1 MHVEKI
7 KAVMILK
14 KIAKMVLGVG
24 LCLFSKFLAIKVN
37 ANGAKKTFEVD
48 PCEC

>member
-7 KAVMILK
+7 KAVVILK

-37 ANGAKKTFEVD
+37 EMVQKTVEVD